1 MYNTEVRLV
10 LYEVQVEV
18 HELILVL
25 IVSNRE
31 IMVISPVSSL
41 HRVSERKLV
50 DY

>member
-25 IVSNRE
+25 IVSN
-31 IMVISPVSSL
+31 MQG
-41 HRVSERKLV
+41 
-50 DY
+50 DYGNLTS